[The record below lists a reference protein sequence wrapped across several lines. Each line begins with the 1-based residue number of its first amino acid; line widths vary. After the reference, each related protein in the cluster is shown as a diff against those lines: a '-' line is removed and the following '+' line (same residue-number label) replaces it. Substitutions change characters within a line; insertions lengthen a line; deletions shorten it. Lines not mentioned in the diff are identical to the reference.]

1 MEQFE
6 KVCKG
11 LECCSDEYTD
21 CTGCPYDDGELCN
34 GGVGLKRDTLAL
46 FRQQQERIKE
56 LEAAQQWISV
66 KDRLP
71 ETNDE
76 VLTTY
81 VYADKPRKRYVETES
96 YWDDGDGE
104 GHWSSVWDEYRVG
117 NARQT
122 VIAWMPLPKP
132 YKPPKEET

>member
-71 ETNDE
+71 EEKENWITLDYQQ
-76 VLTTY
+76 VICCCDFGGDPIRIDVRTY
-81 VYADKPRKRYVETES
+81 GFGKGHFWHGPQIM
-96 YWDDGDGE
+96 DGVVT
-104 GHWSSVWDEYRVG
+104 HWQY
-117 NARQT
+117 
-122 VIAWMPLPKP
+122 LPE
-132 YKPPKEET
+132 PPKEVKSE